1 MPPTLAIN
9 PDHAPASLARRYAD
23 EGKLQI
29 PDFLT
34 RDSADYLYR
43 LLGENT
49 HWYLSYN
56 EGSENYESSLAEFEA
71 LSPAHR
77 QQFMSNIYRRAQ
89 TDFQYLFRQYY
100 ISQAVELGENPGHP
114 MHRYHEFVNGDGFL
128 NFMRVLT
135 GSPDIAKSDSY
146 ASWYGPGHFLTC
158 HDDRHA
164 SHDRVAAYVI
174 SMTRDWNQNW
184 GGHLAFYDDAGNIE
198 TAFKPSF
205 NTLNIFSIPRAH
217 AVQLVAPFA
226 GHARTSYLGWLQ
238 R

>member
-9 PDHAPASLARRYAD
+9 PAHAAETLAQKYTEA
-23 EGKLQI
+23 GKLQI

-34 RDSADYLYR
+34 GESADYLYR
-43 LLGENT
+43 LLVENT

-56 EGSENYESSLAEFEA
+56 EGGENYESSLAEFEA

-77 QQFMSNIYRRAQ
+77 QQFMGNVYRRAQ
-89 TDFQYLFRQYY
+89 TGFQYLFRQYY

-114 MHRYHEFVNGDGFL
+114 MHQYHAFVNSGAFL
-128 NFMRVLT
+128 GFMRSLT
-135 GSPDIAKSDSY
+135 GSTDISKSDSY

-174 SMTRDWNQNW
+174 SMTPDWNENW
-184 GGHLAFYDDAGNIE
+184 GGHLAFYDDDGNIE

-217 AVQLVAPFA
+217 AVLLVAPFA